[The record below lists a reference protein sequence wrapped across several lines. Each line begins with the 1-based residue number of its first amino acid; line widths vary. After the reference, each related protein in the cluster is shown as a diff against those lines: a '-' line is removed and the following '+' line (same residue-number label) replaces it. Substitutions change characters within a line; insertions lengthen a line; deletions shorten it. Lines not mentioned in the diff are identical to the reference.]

1 MPITPNPIELEE
13 LESQLR
19 HALKREA
26 APPSLAP
33 AVEARMNGGSAVRNF
48 PKATAGTVLRTP
60 PDNIPHAVPSNILHT
75 APGGR
80 PQIPPHVQPPVAPK
94 FEPRIEIPAQ
104 PPTQP
109 HIQPDTRAQVAPDA
123 APHVTPYVAPAA
135 AHTTA
140 EVWPETAPHETPYV
154 VPVAAHTT
162 AQVAP
167 DTAVHVSAQAQPH
180 TAAQFAPRAAAVAA
194 PYELHL
200 LNPVVDEPVWR
211 TILGNVRGFFAREKL
226 PPLVLTSRPV
236 AVRDPFRVKRSPLSS
251 ALSVGTHA
259 VIIALII
266 FLIIQM
272 RMHPKPVAPKPQV
285 AHVEI
290 TPFRPIAVKGPA
302 LGGGGGGG
310 AHELVQAPKGKLPKF
325 SETPIAP
332 PMLAVNEHPKL
343 AVAPTI
349 KMPPSVALPNSALPN
364 LGDPRM
370 NIAGPAANGTGSGA
384 GLGSGDG
391 GGIGSGQGA
400 GYGAGEGGG
409 YGGGVYHV
417 GGGVSPPVLIHSVNA
432 EFSDEARRAKFE
444 GVSVVSLIVDA
455 QGMPQRVRVMRKLG
469 QGLDEKA
476 IEAVRQYR
484 FKPSTYQGKPVPVE
498 ITVEVNFHL
507 Y

>member
-1 MPITPNPIELEE
+1 
-13 LESQLR
+13 
-19 HALKREA
+19 
-26 APPSLAP
+26 
-33 AVEARMNGGSAVRNF
+33 V
-48 PKATAGTVLRTP
+48 
-60 PDNIPHAVPSNILHT
+60 
-75 APGGR
+75 
-80 PQIPPHVQPPVAPK
+80 
-94 FEPRIEIPAQ
+94 
-104 PPTQP
+104 
-109 HIQPDTRAQVAPDA
+109 
-123 APHVTPYVAPAA
+123 A
-135 AHTTA
+135 AHTATQIEPDTA
-140 EVWPETAPHETPYV
+140 SETAPHVSPDV
-154 VPVAAHTT
+154 QQHFAPRI
-162 AQVAP
+162 AP
-167 DTAVHVSAQAQPH
+167 DTAVHLSAQAQPH
-180 TAAQFAPRAAAVAA
+180 TAAQFAPRAAAAAA
-194 PYELHL
+194 PHELHL
-200 LNPVVDEPVWR
+200 LNPVVDEPVLR
-211 TILGNVRGFFAREKL
+211 TILGNVRGFFVREKL

-236 AVRDPFRVKRSPLSS
+236 AVPDPFRVKRSPMSS
-251 ALSVGTHA
+251 ALSIGAHV

-272 RMHPKPVAPKPQV
+272 RMHPRPVPPKPQI
-285 AHVEI
+285 AHVDI

-310 AHELVQAPKGKLPKF
+310 AHEVVQAPKGRLPKF
-325 SETPIAP
+325 SETPITP
-332 PMLAVNEHPKL
+332 PMLAVNQHPKL

-391 GGIGSGQGA
+391 GGIGSGSGA

-417 GGGVSPPVLIHSVNA
+417 GGGVSPPVLIHSVDA
-432 EFSDEARRAKFE
+432 EFSDEARRAKVQ

-455 QGMPQRVRVMRKLG
+455 QGMPQRVHVMRKLG

-476 IEAVRQYR
+476 IEAVKQYR

>member
-1 MPITPNPIELEE
+1 M
-13 LESQLR
+13 
-19 HALKREA
+19 
-26 APPSLAP
+26 
-33 AVEARMNGGSAVRNF
+33 
-48 PKATAGTVLRTP
+48 
-60 PDNIPHAVPSNILHT
+60 
-75 APGGR
+75 
-80 PQIPPHVQPPVAPK
+80 
-94 FEPRIEIPAQ
+94 
-104 PPTQP
+104 
-109 HIQPDTRAQVAPDA
+109 
-123 APHVTPYVAPAA
+123 
-135 AHTTA
+135 
-140 EVWPETAPHETPYV
+140 
-154 VPVAAHTT
+154 
-162 AQVAP
+162 
-167 DTAVHVSAQAQPH
+167 
-180 TAAQFAPRAAAVAA
+180 

-200 LNPVVDEPVWR
+200 LNPVVDEPVLR
-211 TILGNVRGFFAREKL
+211 TILWNVRGFFVREKL

-259 VIIALII
+259 AIIALII

-272 RMHPKPVAPKPQV
+272 RMHPRPVPPKPQM
-285 AHVEI
+285 AHVDI

-310 AHELVQAPKGKLPKF
+310 AHELVQAPKGRLPKV
-325 SETPIAP
+325 SETPITP
-332 PMLAVNEHPKL
+332 PMLAVNQHPKL

-349 KMPPSVALPNSALPN
+349 KMPPSVALPNNPLPN
-364 LGDPRM
+364 LGDPRT

-391 GGIGSGQGA
+391 GGIGSGSGA